1 MNDDLNKQEQSK
13 TANISNEV
21 SKEELEE
28 AWIDEFG
35 AKYSKDKK
43 KLLKVPDDIKE
54 YNIRPG
60 TLIIGDEAFSSCYS
74 LQSVAIPNS
83 VTQIGYKAFA
93 YCDSL
98 QEVSIPNSVTK
109 MV

>member
-43 KLLKVPDDIKE
+43 KLLKVPSNIKE

-60 TLIIGDEAFSSCYS
+60 TLVIGDKAFHGCES
-74 LQSVAIPNS
+74 LKSVAIPRYS
-83 VTQIGYKAFA
+83 DWKLVFRSSSFSEIGCY
-93 YCDSL
+93 
-98 QEVSIPNSVTK
+98 P
-109 MV
+109 